1 MGMANNAPELGR
13 ALSVKEYRKIH
24 DEIMEFHRFG
34 VSGRM
39 IKYILPTFDTRTTEI
54 FHVQFQGMFEPVAE
68 GKEFDYRD
76 NDRAM
81 FDNIMEWLNEAKK
94 VNV

>member
-1 MGMANNAPELGR
+1 MEMANDAPVLGR
-13 ALSVKEYRKIH
+13 ALSVKEYRAIH
-24 DEIMEFHRFG
+24 DEIMECHRFG
-34 VSGRM
+34 IGGRM

-76 NDRAM
+76 NKRPM
-81 FDNIMEWLNEAKK
+81 IENIMEWLNEAKK